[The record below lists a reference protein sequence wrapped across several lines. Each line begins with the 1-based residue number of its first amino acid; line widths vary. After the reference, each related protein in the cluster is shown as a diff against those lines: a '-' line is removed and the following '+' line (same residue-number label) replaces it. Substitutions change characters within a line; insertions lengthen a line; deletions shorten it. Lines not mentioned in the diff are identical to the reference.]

1 MDGNSRKAGRAFGL
15 TLLAVALF
23 VPTDA
28 LPAALQHAKNYVLP
42 AAETIH
48 DDFYVGGSVVDIQG
62 TVDGDLVVFGQTIT
76 VGGAVTGDVI
86 AAGRD
91 ITISGS
97 VGGTIRAAGSTV
109 TIEGTVGHD
118 VVAGCGTMV
127 IGPHASVGR
136 DVLGGSGNASFGGR
150 ISRDVRAGAGS
161 ATFSGSVGGNVEVAS
176 KEVRLTDGAVLERD
190 LIYTSRQAL
199 EKSPGATVRGRIEQR
214 MPRHAEE
221 RRGPFAH
228 VGFVSGWVRG
238 VVGFLILGL
247 LFFLPFTGAGRRTL
261 DTLTGAPWLSLG
273 LGTLLACGVP
283 FATMFLFL
291 VGLVFGGWWL
301 ALGALVLYFFAL
313 ALGYVVTATMTGRW
327 LLTRAGRAG
336 PGFAW
341 ALVLGLIALGLVT
354 VIPYLGKLVGLFA
367 ALFGLG
373 ALALAWGRARRSDQ
387 GAPPASRQSPP
398 GPAASSI
405 I

>member
-1 MDGNSRKAGRAFGL
+1 QAGDHVCGNVLGAALAGVGERGELRGCCELRKGREAVSIHAGPAGPDGPVGWESFFFSSRRRHTRSKRDWSSDVCSSDL
-15 TLLAVALF
+15 LF

-48 DDFYVGGSVVDIQG
+48 DDLYVGGSVVDIQG

-136 DVLGGSGNASFGGR
+136 DVLGGSVIASFGGR
-150 ISRDVRAGAGS
+150 ISRDMRAGAGS

-176 KEVRLTDGAVLERD
+176 KEVRLTVGAVLERD
-190 LIYTSRQAL
+190 LIYPSRQAL
-199 EKSPGATVRGRIEQR
+199 EKSPRATVRGRIEQR

-238 VVGFLILGL
+238 LVGFLCLGL
-247 LFFLPFTGAGRRTL
+247 
-261 DTLTGAPWLSLG
+261 
-273 LGTLLACGVP
+273 
-283 FATMFLFL
+283 
-291 VGLVFGGWWL
+291 
-301 ALGALVLYFFAL
+301 
-313 ALGYVVTATMTGRW
+313 
-327 LLTRAGRAG
+327 
-336 PGFAW
+336 
-341 ALVLGLIALGLVT
+341 
-354 VIPYLGKLVGLFA
+354 
-367 ALFGLG
+367 
-373 ALALAWGRARRSDQ
+373 
-387 GAPPASRQSPP
+387 
-398 GPAASSI
+398 
-405 I
+405 